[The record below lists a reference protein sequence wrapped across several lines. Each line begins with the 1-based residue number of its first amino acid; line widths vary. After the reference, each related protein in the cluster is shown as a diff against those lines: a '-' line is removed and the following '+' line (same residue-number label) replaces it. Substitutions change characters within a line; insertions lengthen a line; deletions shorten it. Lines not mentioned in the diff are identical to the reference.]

1 MKKKYKKYVLKT
13 VVPIIVMTVLVIACL
28 IHINIINTKTLS
40 PLGNTKQNY
49 ELVSEK
55 FGADFANFIKDN
67 SFLKIYEDSDNKKV
81 LVRLGDAEFKISSE
95 SEIIKYIENKIN
107 SIK

>member
-13 VVPIIVMTVLVIACL
+13 VVPIIAMTVLVIACL

-67 SFLKIYEDSDNKKV
+67 SFLNKKV